1 MTEGTEVT
9 EVTTAAVNIAASMQE
24 RVKGLLPDLMG
35 IEFTDVTPD
44 KVIARLPVRKD
55 LCTIGDNLHGG
66 AIMAFADT
74 LGAVAAI
81 LNMPEGSRTTTIES
95 KTNFIGGA
103 PVGSKIIGEC
113 TPFHRGRTT
122 MVWQTVIRNEAG
134 KTLAVVSQTQMVIPA

>member
-1 MTEGTEVT
+1 M
-9 EVTTAAVNIAASMQE
+9 NLAASIQD

-44 KVIARLPVRKD
+44 KVIAQLAVRKD
-55 LCTIGDNLHGG
+55 LCTVGDNLHGG

-81 LNMPEGSRTTTIES
+81 LNMPQGSRTTTIES

-103 PVGSKIIGEC
+103 PAGTTVTGESIAI
-113 TPFHRGRTT
+113 HKGRTT
-122 MVWQTVIRNEAG
+122 VVCQTTIRSEAG
-134 KTLAVVSQTQMVIPA
+134 KLVALVTQTQLVIAAKGV

>member
-1 MTEGTEVT
+1 M
-9 EVTTAAVNIAASMQE
+9 NHAASMQE
-24 RVKGLLPDLMG
+24 RFKGLLPDMMG

-44 KVIARLPVRKD
+44 KVMARLAVRKD

-81 LNMPEGSRTTTIES
+81 VNMPQGARTTTIES

-103 PVGSKIIGEC
+103 AAGTRVTGESVAV
-113 TPFHRGRTT
+113 HKGRTT
-122 MVWQTVIRNEAG
+122 VVCQTTIRSEAG
-134 KTLAVVSQTQMVIPA
+134 KLVALVTQTQLVIAP

>member
-1 MTEGTEVT
+1 MDL
-9 EVTTAAVNIAASMQE
+9 TASFQE

-35 IEFTDVTPD
+35 IELTAVTPD
-44 KVIARLPVRKD
+44 KVVARLTVRKD

-81 LNMPEGSRTTTIES
+81 LNMPQGARTTTIES

-103 PVGSKIIGEC
+103 ALGTRIHGPSV
-113 TPFHRGRTT
+113 
-122 MVWQTVIRNEAG
+122 A
-134 KTLAVVSQTQMVIPA
+134 

>member
-1 MTEGTEVT
+1 M
-9 EVTTAAVNIAASMQE
+9 NLSASMQQ
-24 RVKGLLPDLMG
+24 RVQGLLPDLLG

-44 KVIARLPVRKD
+44 KVIARLTVRKD

-103 PVGSKIIGEC
+103 AIGARVVGESVPVHK
-113 TPFHRGRTT
+113 GRTT
-122 MVWQTVIRNEAG
+122 VVCQTSLRTEAG
-134 KTLAVVSQTQMVIPA
+134 KLVALVTQTQLVIAA